1 MNKEKVILKFKSSV
15 LQIDQDA
22 IIILYGSR
30 ARGDH
35 RIDSDW
41 DFLILTGLPENKKT
55 KSLFRDKIFDV
66 ELELEEPISTIIHN
80 KSIWTDYEITPLYQ
94 HILNEGIRI

>member
-1 MNKEKVILKFKSSV
+1 MDKEKVLSRFKSSV

-22 IIILYGSR
+22 VIILYGSR
-30 ARGDH
+30 ARGDN

-41 DFLILTGLPENKKT
+41 DFLILTNLPENKKT
-55 KSLFRDKIFDV
+55 KSLFRDKIFDA

-80 KSIWTDYEITPLYQ
+80 KSTWTEYEITPLYQ
-94 HILNEGIRI
+94 NILNEGIKI

>member
-1 MNKEKVILKFKSSV
+1 MNKEKVLSKFKSSV

-30 ARGDH
+30 ARGDN

-41 DFLILTGLPENKKT
+41 DFLILTKLPENKKT
-55 KSLFRDKIFDV
+55 KSLFRDKIFDA

-80 KSIWTDYEITPLYQ
+80 KTTWTEYEITPLYQ
-94 HILNEGIRI
+94 NILTEGIKI